1 MTLKLKIEN
10 YIKKYL
16 LIPSIIILF
25 FIVFSTGF
33 FIGKETRPS
42 IEKIGDVCNKTSG
55 QPEQVDFSLFW
66 NAWSVIQ
73 SKYVDRDK
81 LNPEQMTFGAISGLV
96 QSLNDPYSVFLPPK
110 EKKKFLDDMSGYF
123 EGIGAEIGIRNGVLT
138 IISPLKGNPAE
149 KAGLKA
155 GDQIIKIDDTPT
167 SDLTLDEAV
176 NLIRGPK
183 GTKVKLLINRTGWN
197 EFKEFAITRAVIKIP
212 IIDLEFKDD
221 IAYISLYHFTENAP
235 EEFKKIVKKIMKS
248 NLKGIILDL
257 RNNPGGY
264 LESAVDIASWF
275 IPKGEIVA
283 IEDFGNNKQQK
294 YRSYGYE
301 KLKDIPTVVLINQGT
316 ASASEILAGAL
327 RDNLKIKLIG
337 EKSFGKGSVQ
347 ELKKLE
353 KGAIKLTIAKW
364 LTPSG
369 ICIKEQ
375 GLKPDIEVKLTKED
389 IENNKDPQL
398 EKAMEILKENS
409 KSKSQIS
416 K

>member
-1 MTLKLKIEN
+1 MTLKLKSKN

-66 NAWSVIQ
+66 DAWSIIQ

-183 GTKVKLLINRTGWN
+183 GTKVKLSLIH
-197 EFKEFAITRAVIKIP
+197 I
-212 IIDLEFKDD
+212 
-221 IAYISLYHFTENAP
+221 
-235 EEFKKIVKKIMKS
+235 
-248 NLKGIILDL
+248 
-257 RNNPGGY
+257 
-264 LESAVDIASWF
+264 
-275 IPKGEIVA
+275 
-283 IEDFGNNKQQK
+283 
-294 YRSYGYE
+294 
-301 KLKDIPTVVLINQGT
+301 
-316 ASASEILAGAL
+316 
-327 RDNLKIKLIG
+327 
-337 EKSFGKGSVQ
+337 
-347 ELKKLE
+347 
-353 KGAIKLTIAKW
+353 
-364 LTPSG
+364 
-369 ICIKEQ
+369 
-375 GLKPDIEVKLTKED
+375 
-389 IENNKDPQL
+389 
-398 EKAMEILKENS
+398 
-409 KSKSQIS
+409 
-416 K
+416 

>member
-1 MTLKLKIEN
+1 MTLKLKIKN

-25 FIVFSTGF
+25 FIVFLVGF

-42 IEKIGDVCNKTSG
+42 IEKIKDVCNKTSG

-66 NAWSVIQ
+66 DAWHIIQ
-73 SKYVDRDK
+73 SKYVDRNK
-81 LNPEQMTFGAISGLV
+81 LDPEQMTFGAISGLV

-183 GTKVKLLINRTGWN
+183 GTKVRLLINRAGWN
-197 EFKEFAITRAVIKIP
+197 EFKEFTITRAVIKIP
-212 IIDLEFKDD
+212 IINLEFKDN

-235 EEFKKIVKKIMKS
+235 EEFKKIAKKVIKS
-248 NLKGIILDL
+248 NPKGIILDL

-264 LESAVDIASWF
+264 LEVAQDVAGWF
-275 IPKGEIVA
+275 LKRGSIVVC
-283 IEDFGNNKQQK
+283 EDFGKKKKKKCYKAKGNGQLSQ
-294 YRSYGYE
+294 Y
-301 KLKDIPTVVLINQGT
+301 PMVVLINQGS
-316 ASASEILAGAL
+316 ASASEILASAL
-327 RDNLKIKLIG
+327 RDNLGVKLIG
-337 EKSFGKGSVQ
+337 EKSYGKGSVQ
-347 ELKKLE
+347 ELASLKDGSSLK
-353 KGAIKLTIAKW
+353 ITIAKW
-364 LTPSG
+364 LTPKGELIS
-369 ICIKEQ
+369 KK
-375 GLKPDIEVKLTKED
+375 GLEPDIKVEFTEED
-389 IENNKDPQL
+389 YDQGRDPQK
-398 EKAMEILKENS
+398 EKAIEILKEL
-409 KSKSQIS
+409 
-416 K
+416 

>member
-1 MTLKLKIEN
+1 MTLKLKIKN

-25 FIVFSTGF
+25 FIVFLVGF

-42 IEKIGDVCNKTSG
+42 IEKIKDVCNKTSG

-66 NAWSVIQ
+66 DAWHIIQ
-73 SKYVDRDK
+73 SKYVDRNK
-81 LNPEQMTFGAISGLV
+81 LDPEQMTFGAISGLV

-183 GTKVKLLINRTGWN
+183 GTKVRLLINRAGWN
-197 EFKEFAITRAVIKIP
+197 EFKEFTITRAVIKIP
-212 IIDLEFKDD
+212 IINLEFKDN

-235 EEFKKIVKKIMKS
+235 EEFKKIAKKVIKS
-248 NLKGIILDL
+248 NPKGIILDL

-264 LESAVDIASWF
+264 LESAVEIASWF

-316 ASASEILAGAL
+316 ASAAEILAGAL

-409 KSKSQIS
+409 KFKSQNS